1 LNGKKEYEGSCFELF
16 CELYFGHTISYKQL
30 DPPHP
35 DVSAIID
42 GKNTGIELTTIYSD
56 NIIGRSESQLKKNES
71 LQSRICSYIQ
81 DALNARLAYPVEV
94 QIGFDNTKINGKD
107 VIPIGNWI
115 LELLQPLFSGTLPN
129 EKILLE
135 VTDPDLLQNP
145 VYRISAAHFPDF
157 EATFVTGTI
166 TSFNK
171 TLSPERIRAAIEDK
185 DNKIDKYKDLYDHKW
200 LILCIETDRLSSDLN
215 LSESPNVSV
224 GTGFHHVFF
233 LQYRSKKL
241 FVIK

>member
-16 CELYFGHTISYKQL
+16 CELYFGHTISYKQF

-35 DVSAIID
+35 DVSATID

-71 LQSRICSYIQ
+71 LQSKICSYIQ
-81 DALNARLAYPVEV
+81 DALIARLDYPVEV
-94 QIGFDNTKINGKD
+94 QIVFDNTKINGKD

-115 LELLQPLFSGTLPN
+115 LEQLQPLFSDSLPN
-129 EKILLE
+129 EEILLD
-135 VTDPDLLQNP
+135 VTDPERLQSP
-145 VYRISAAHFPDF
+145 VYRISAAHSPDF

-166 TSFNK
+166 ASFNK
-171 TLSPERIRAAIEDK
+171 TLSLERIRAAIEDK

-200 LILCIETDRLSSDLN
+200 LILCIETDRLSSDFN
-215 LSESPNVSV
+215 LSESPNLSV
-224 GTGFHHVFF
+224 GTGFHHVFL
-233 LQYRSKKL
+233 LQYRSKRL
-241 FVIK
+241 FIIK